1 MEGGIEGGK
10 REVEEEGQ
18 KNEREGG
25 RWAEEPD
32 LLPPLPSTC
41 LAFLSVWNE
50 RGVKVGERTPLLL
63 GSAASECKGGLP
75 WSTDICFK
83 GKTERVTWTSQAIP
97 MLSGVDDAMLTLRCH
112 CFCTD
117 RKRGLWGPVLLPV
130 IPRPP
135 LRLAM
140 TQPAETERETRLFS
154 LLIQGDRVLKALFNF
169 HETAVD

>member
-1 MEGGIEGGK
+1 M
-10 REVEEEGQ
+10 EEEGQ
-18 KNEREGG
+18 ESEREGG

-41 LAFLSVWNE
+41 LPFCLFGM
-50 RGVKVGERTPLLL
+50 RGGGKVGERAPLHL
-63 GSAASECKGGLP
+63 GSAASECKERLP

-83 GKTERVTWTSQAIP
+83 GKSGRATWTSQAVA
-97 MLSGVDDAMLTLRCH
+97 MMSGVDNAVLSLGCH

-117 RKRGLWGPVLLPV
+117 SKRGLWGPVLLPV
-130 IPRPP
+130 IFSST
-135 LRLAM
+135 LGLAM
-140 TQPAETERETRLFS
+140 TQPAETEWETRLFS